1 MQKRFLQ
8 NAVKQY
14 LRSPLRIG
22 LFAVVAIVLV
32 SVPLVYAATQV
43 FSHKSPFHKELEL
56 GERF

>member
-43 FSHKSPFHKELEL
+43 FSHQSPFHKELE
-56 GERF
+56 